1 MSKKIEGF
9 APTKFSDA
17 GTGEHFAAGKI
28 HSFDEGQF
36 LNYEN
41 AGLVRKPTTE
51 DRKAAQGDSA
61 PAAKPAA

>member
-1 MSKKIEGF
+1 MSKKIDGF
-9 APTKFSDA
+9 APAKFKDV
-17 GTGEHFAAGKI
+17 GTGQHFEGGKI

-41 AGLVRKPTTE
+41 AGLVRKPTAD
-51 DRKAAQGDSA
+51 DRKAVQGDSA